1 MLTHSPMHS
10 PKAPVP
16 ERMADFIISH
26 CAANDGV
33 TRDDLLV
40 QFTDEQIAKHF
51 PAAQR
56 IARQKA
62 AQQ

>member
-1 MLTHSPMHS
+1 MLTHSPIHS

-40 QFTDEQIAKHF
+40 QFTSEQIDKHF
-51 PAAQR
+51 PAAQQ
-56 IARQKA
+56 IARAKETRQ
-62 AQQ
+62 